1 MMHIVE
7 IIRDIFNILDDLRGI
22 PEVYAF
28 IDTILINIIFVGLA
42 FGFAVLL
49 VEIRLPLK
57 YYWSLPTH
65 MIRNTLSGFR
75 LLKAPPVW
83 GRCLENESKQPIPIT
98 AVELLD
104 NTSKEVLDTTFSNR
118 DGEYGFSVK
127 TGEYIVRAV
136 KNYYKAPP
144 FYDPENIEMTGT
156 DESIA
161 IKVYAP
167 ENGTPSADLYLQ
179 PMPFNDTK
187 PQLKLLT
194 KLFRTFTINFANGM
208 LAISILGSL
217 YAWIITEEL
226 LYGTLIAVG
235 IIFMFI
241 KIYILEAV
249 GSSSR

>member
-1 MMHIVE
+1 MDIV
-7 IIRDIFNILDDLRGI
+7 RDAFQVIDELRGI
-22 PEVYAF
+22 PEVHTF
-28 IDTILINIIFVGLA
+28 IDDILINVIFVGLA

-65 MIRNTLSGFR
+65 MFKHTFAGLGLFR
-75 LLKAPPVW
+75 PAPVW
-83 GRCLENESKQPIPIT
+83 GKCLENESKEPIPIT

-104 NTSKEVLDTTFSNR
+104 NDSKEVIKTTFSNR
-118 DGEYGFSVK
+118 AGEYGFK
-127 TGEYIVRAV
+127 IDTGEYIVRAV

-144 FYDPENIEMTGT
+144 FYDPENIEMTGI

-161 IKVYAP
+161 IKVYVP
-167 ENGTPSADLYLQ
+167 EDGAPSADLYLQ
-179 PMPFNDTK
+179 PMPFNHRK
-187 PQLKLLT
+187 PHVKILT
-194 KLFRTFTINFANGM
+194 KIMRAFTINLANGL
-208 LAISILGSL
+208 LALSILGSL
-217 YAWIITEEL
+217 YAWIITKEL
-226 LYGTLIAVG
+226 LYGVLIAVG